1 MNKTIKIIGI
11 VLFVMFLSVYFSRYN
26 TNYYE
31 NRNVLTEEAI
41 VKFEQDIKEG
51 KDISINTYLKEAIA
65 EIMFGKE
72 EKDYNNKAST
82 IGLKLSQGIEIG
94 FKKSLKLLFKCME
107 GLVE

>member
-51 KDISINTYLKEAIA
+51 KDNSINTYLKE
-65 EIMFGKE
+65 
-72 EKDYNNKAST
+72 EKDYYNKAST

>member
-41 VKFEQDIKEG
+41 VKF
-51 KDISINTYLKEAIA
+51 
-65 EIMFGKE
+65 
-72 EKDYNNKAST
+72 
-82 IGLKLSQGIEIG
+82 
-94 FKKSLKLLFKCME
+94 
-107 GLVE
+107 

>member
-11 VLFVMFLSVYFSRYN
+11 VLFVMFLSVYFNRYN

-51 KDISINTYLKEAIA
+51 KDISINTYL
-65 EIMFGKE
+65 KE

>member
-1 MNKTIKIIGI
+1 MVAPQGAFATSPSAQGTLM
-11 VLFVMFLSVYFSRYN
+11 VR
-26 TNYYE
+26 
-31 NRNVLTEEAI
+31 
-41 VKFEQDIKEG
+41 FEQDIKEG
-51 KDISINTYLKEAIA
+51 KDISINTYL
-65 EIMFGKE
+65 KE

>member
-51 KDISINTYLKEAIA
+51 KDISINTYLKE
-65 EIMFGKE
+65 

-94 FKKSLKLLFKCME
+94 FEKSLKLLFKCME

>member
-1 MNKTIKIIGI
+1 MSKTIKLLGIILVI
-11 VLFVMFLSVYFSRYN
+11 MFLSVYFSRYN

-51 KDISINTYLKEAIA
+51 KDISINTYLKE
-65 EIMFGKE
+65 

>member
-31 NRNVLTEEAI
+31 NRNALTEEAI

-51 KDISINTYLKEAIA
+51 KDISINTYL
-65 EIMFGKE
+65 KE

>member
-11 VLFVMFLSVYFSRYN
+11 VLFIMFLSVYFSRYN

-51 KDISINTYLKEAIA
+51 KDISINTYLK
-65 EIMFGKE
+65 K

-82 IGLKLSQGIEIG
+82 IGLKLSKGIEIG

>member
-51 KDISINTYLKEAIA
+51 KDISINTYLKE
-65 EIMFGKE
+65 

>member
-51 KDISINTYLKEAIA
+51 KDISINTYLKE
-65 EIMFGKE
+65 
-72 EKDYNNKAST
+72 EKGYNNKAST

>member
-11 VLFVMFLSVYFSRYN
+11 VLFIMFLSVYFSRYN

-51 KDISINTYLKEAIA
+51 KDISINTYLKE
-65 EIMFGKE
+65 

>member
-1 MNKTIKIIGI
+1 MNKTLK
-11 VLFVMFLSVYFSRYN
+11 VLGVILVIMFLSVYFSRYN
-26 TNYYE
+26 SNYYA
-31 NRNVLTEEAI
+31 NQNVLTEEAI

-51 KDISINTYLKEAIA
+51 KDISINTYL
-65 EIMFGKE
+65 KE

>member
-1 MNKTIKIIGI
+1 MNKTIKILGVILI
-11 VLFVMFLSVYFSRYN
+11 IMFLSVYFSRYN

-51 KDISINTYLKEAIA
+51 KDISINTYLKE
-65 EIMFGKE
+65 

-94 FKKSLKLLFKCME
+94 FKKRR
-107 GLVE
+107 

>member
-51 KDISINTYLKEAIA
+51 KDISINTYLKE
-65 EIMFGKE
+65 

-82 IGLKLSQGIEIG
+82 IGLKLSQCIEIG

>member
-51 KDISINTYLKEAIA
+51 KDISINTYLKE
-65 EIMFGKE
+65 
-72 EKDYNNKAST
+72 EKDYNNKDST
-82 IGLKLSQGIEIG
+82 IGLKLSQGIDIG

>member
-51 KDISINTYLKEAIA
+51 KDISINTYLKE
-65 EIMFGKE
+65 

-82 IGLKLSQGIEIG
+82 IGLKISQGIEIG

>member
-41 VKFEQDIKEG
+41 VKFELDIKEG
-51 KDISINTYLKEAIA
+51 KDISINTYL
-65 EIMFGKE
+65 KE

>member
-51 KDISINTYLKEAIA
+51 KDISINTYLKE
-65 EIMFGKE
+65 

-107 GLVE
+107 ELVE